1 MMMPA
6 NYSVIAENEMTYV
19 NGGALIDCFA
29 PLMNSSNWKTFNTNL
44 IKIIGNSTMSTFL
57 ASTVGQLFGGSFSF
71 EGWGDALE
79 GAYWKGFDSV
89 DNGLNTVLSWV
100 GALGA
105 IYTLGTAEAKTLQA
119 DKVLTVSGKAWA

>member
-44 IKIIGNSTMSTFL
+44 IKIIGNTTMSTFL

>member
-44 IKIIGNSTMSTFL
+44 IKIIGNSTMGKFL
-57 ASTVGQLFGGSFSF
+57 SSTVGVLFGGSFSF
-71 EGWGDALE
+71 ENWGDTLQKN
-79 GAYWKGFDSV
+79 YWVEDDIG
-89 DNGLNTVLSWV
+89 NTVLSWV
-100 GALGA
+100 GALA
-105 IYTLGTAEAKTLQA
+105 SIYTLGTADAKTLQG
-119 DKVLTVSGKAWA
+119 DKVVKIDGTTF

>member
-29 PLMNSSNWKTFNTNL
+29 PLMNSANWKTFNTNL
-44 IKIIGNSTMSTFL
+44 IKIIGNSAMANFL
-57 ASTVGQLFGGSFSF
+57 SSTVGVLFGGKFSF
-71 EGWGDALE
+71 ENWGDTLE
-79 GAYWKGFDSV
+79 GNYWKGFDSV
-89 DNGLNTVLSWV
+89 NNGLNTVLSWV

-105 IYTLGTAEAKTLQA
+105 IYTLGTNDAKTIHN
-119 DKVLTVSGKAWA
+119 DKVLGITGAAL